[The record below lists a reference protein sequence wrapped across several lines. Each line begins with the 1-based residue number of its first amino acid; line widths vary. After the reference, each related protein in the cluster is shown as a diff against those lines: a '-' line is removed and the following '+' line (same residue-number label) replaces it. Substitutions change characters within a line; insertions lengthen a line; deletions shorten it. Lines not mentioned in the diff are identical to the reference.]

1 MTPHS
6 QSAKL
11 QEVMADA
18 GAVVVLTGAGV
29 SAESGVPT
37 FRGEDGLWR
46 NFRAEELATPGAF
59 ARDPKL
65 VWEWYQWRRELVA
78 ACKPNAAHEFIARLE
93 REHGGD
99 FLLVTQNVD
108 GLHRLAGSTKLV
120 EVHGDIWQVR
130 CTSCGSSREDRTLP
144 FPELPPKCDE
154 CGGLLRPAVV
164 WFGEALPEEA
174 IGSAFAA
181 AQSCDLM
188 LVVGTSA
195 VVYPVAHLPQLAKGA
210 GAYVIEVNPAE
221 TPLTPFADES
231 WRGKAAEILGGLS

>member
-1 MTPHS
+1 L
-6 QSAKL
+6 AGDKIL
-11 QEVMADA
+11 EVVKGG

-37 FRGEDGLWR
+37 FRGADGLWR
-46 NFRAEELATPGAF
+46 NFRAEELATPSAF

-65 VWEWYQWRRELVA
+65 VWEWYQWRRELIA
-78 ACKPNAAHEFIARLE
+78 ACRPNPAHEFIARLE
-93 REHGGD
+93 RASRGD

-120 EVHGDIWQVR
+120 EVHGNIWDVR
-130 CTSCGSSREDRTLP
+130 CASCGAGREDRTLP
-144 FPELPPKCDE
+144 FPELPPKCDA
-154 CGGLLRPAVV
+154 CGGLLRPGVV

-174 IGSAFAA
+174 IGRAFAA
-181 AQSCDLM
+181 AESCELM

-195 VVYPVAHLPQLAKGA
+195 VVYPVAYLPQLAKRA
-210 GAYVIEVNPAE
+210 GAYVIEVNPDE

-231 WRGKAAEILGGLS
+231 RRGNAGEVLGGLL

>member
-1 MTPHS
+1 LARDVIS
-6 QSAKL
+6 DVV
-11 QEVMADA
+11 ERG

-46 NFRAEELATPGAF
+46 NFRAEDLATPGAF
-59 ARDPKL
+59 ARDAKL
-65 VWEWYQWRRELVA
+65 VWEWYQWRRELIA
-78 ACKPNAAHEFIARLE
+78 SCRPNPAHEFLSRLE
-93 REHGGD
+93 RASRGD

-120 EVHGDIWQVR
+120 EVHGNIWEVR

-144 FPELPPKCDE
+144 FPELPPRCDA
-154 CGGLLRPAVV
+154 CGGLLRPGVV

-174 IGSAFAA
+174 IARALAA
-181 AQSCDLM
+181 AEACDLM

-195 VVYPVAHLPQLAKGA
+195 VVYPVAYLPQLAKSA
-210 GAYVIEVNPAE
+210 GAYIIEVNPAE
-221 TPLTPFADES
+221 TPLTALANES
-231 WRGKAAEILGGLS
+231 WHGKAAEVLGGLL